1 MSRQRNMLPLEQRHQ
16 LREWL
21 EAERAKLAKKQAKIH
36 TAAILATRALG
47 FKVTRANI
55 NWMAEKH
62 HLHWQ
67 AWHVPNRPK
76 NSWRCPHCGG
86 LMKKKVCG
94 ECDLNRSQRKNEET
108 ANRHGLKW
116 LTQLCKG
123 SKGR

>member
-1 MSRQRNMLPLEQRHQ
+1 MGSRNMLKQQQRQQ

-21 EAERAKLAKKQAKIH
+21 EAERPKLAKKQAKIH
-36 TAAILATRALG
+36 TAAILATKALG
-47 FKVTRANI
+47 FKVTRNNI

-62 HLHWQ
+62 HLHWH
-67 AWHVPNRPK
+67 AWQVPSK
-76 NSWRCPHCGG
+76 KHAWRCPHCGG
-86 LMKKKVCG
+86 LMNKKLCG
-94 ECDLNRSQRKNEET
+94 ACDLNRSQRKNQET